1 MHENGLS
8 ARAAGR
14 GARGRQIGWGAL
26 GLIIGGVASCCA
38 VGLPAQFWRLCGS
51 GQVLGRLPAPLVV
64 AAARG
69 NPPGIGSLDRLP
81 REALPPPSEGL
92 LATLSSMSAER
103 CVSPSTHPHQPS
115 VDIAGRAR
123 RTSCTTIA
131 PHFGRKRGCPVVLC
145 CTVLLSRCL
154 TPAPVVCAIG
164 AAGGPLCLR
173 DRGSTYNTS
182 HTYAIAS
189 ILGAKRAGT
198 CTTTVRCGSASR
210 LQIAS

>member
-1 MHENGLS
+1 MDSQGFHENRSGG
-8 ARAAGR
+8 RAAGR

-51 GQVLGRLPAPLVV
+51 GQVLGGLPAPLVV

-69 NPPGIGSLDRLP
+69 NATGIGSLDRLP

-115 VDIAGRAR
+115 VGIAGRAW
-123 RTSCTTIA
+123 RTSCIGRA
-131 PHFGRKRGCPVVLC
+131 PQFGQNRGYPAVLC
-145 CTVLLSRCL
+145 CTACCY
-154 TPAPVVCAIG
+154 VV
-164 AAGGPLCLR
+164 
-173 DRGSTYNTS
+173 
-182 HTYAIAS
+182 
-189 ILGAKRAGT
+189 
-198 CTTTVRCGSASR
+198 
-210 LQIAS
+210 